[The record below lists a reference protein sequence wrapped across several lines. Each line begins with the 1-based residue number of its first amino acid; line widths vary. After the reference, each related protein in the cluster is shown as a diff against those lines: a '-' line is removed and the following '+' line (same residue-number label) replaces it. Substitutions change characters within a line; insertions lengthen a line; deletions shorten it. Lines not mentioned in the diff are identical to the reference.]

1 MKPLQIPVFTVH
13 DELCNTDMMSIP
25 AELINMYTEWNI
37 YFSILGDT
45 PTRGTDFVEKN
56 MYNLEYNDASFNEV
70 LDAIMHI
77 PQDTSIKTIED
88 TRKILFN
95 AFKNRL
101 VSTPEIPRIHFC
113 SCVYIKKNIDYRY
126 SFIYTLNRLTGTIT
140 KHKVDMLFYKNY
152 ADAHDKNREFYYI
165 SDTTNSYVH
174 SCDIDVDDNIYS
186 FLKNVY
192 SYYFS
197 SLVNF
202 LL

>member
-1 MKPLQIPVFTVH
+1 
-13 DELCNTDMMSIP
+13 MSTY
-25 AELINMYTEWNI
+25 ATSQRRALIA
-37 YFSILGDT
+37 
-45 PTRGTDFVEKN
+45 PTIICHQS
-56 MYNLEYNDASFNEV
+56 A
-70 LDAIMHI
+70 
-77 PQDTSIKTIED
+77 TSTH
-88 TRKILFN
+88 RP
-95 AFKNRL
+95 
-101 VSTPEIPRIHFC
+101 TPEIPRIHFC